1 MARALIGFVVL
12 TYGLLTP
19 VSVHARPIVLAWDAS
34 TDDVSGYVISYGT
47 QAGAYPNSV
56 DVGNLLSYQLDLPGD
71 QYYFV
76 VRAYDAAG
84 NTSASSNEVAESSLI
99 KLTNPGDRAD
109 GAGASVN
116 LQLVA
121 TGSAV

>member
-12 TYGLLTP
+12 TFGLLMPTT
-19 VSVHARPIVLAWDAS
+19 VHARPIVLAWDAS
-34 TDDVSGYVISYGT
+34 PDDVSGYVIFYGT
-47 QAGAYPNSV
+47 QAGAYPDSI

-84 NTSASSNEVAESSLI
+84 NSSPFSNEVAESSFI
-99 KLTNPGDRAD
+99 K
-109 GAGASVN
+109 
-116 LQLVA
+116 
-121 TGSAV
+121 